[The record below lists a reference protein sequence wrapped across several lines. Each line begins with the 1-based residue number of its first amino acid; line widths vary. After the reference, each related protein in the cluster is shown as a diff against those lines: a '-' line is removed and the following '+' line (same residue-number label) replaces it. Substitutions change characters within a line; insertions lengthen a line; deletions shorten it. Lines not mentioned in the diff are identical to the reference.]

1 MTTNHLILDFSHV
14 YCDEKIPKNDRVHWL
29 DCSDIAECDLY
40 CSKRAEEEIRARIE
54 PYGIRGIHF
63 LDSGNYHYVTGIMT
77 EQIKQGFSLILFDH
91 HTDMQKPMIEHM
103 TSCGDW
109 AGKVLKTIH
118 GYSVD
123 FDWTAERD
131 IQQIY
136 SEKEGLVT
144 STELREKLV
153 TFSAE
158 EIQSGEAGNK
168 ISENKKEL
176 SGLHF
181 HRQGYLG

>member
-1 MTTNHLILDFSHV
+1 MDRKTALIKENFDGRNEYDDESSDFRFSHV

-91 HTDMQKPMIEHM
+91 HTDMQN
-103 TSCGDW
+103 
-109 AGKVLKTIH
+109 
-118 GYSVD
+118 
-123 FDWTAERD
+123 R
-131 IQQIY
+131 
-136 SEKEGLVT
+136 
-144 STELREKLV
+144 
-153 TFSAE
+153 
-158 EIQSGEAGNK
+158 
-168 ISENKKEL
+168 
-176 SGLHF
+176 
-181 HRQGYLG
+181 